1 MGKKL
6 ILLLAVLLSLCVG
19 AAAEDA
25 PLLVDRINHPEAA
38 FSFAPEAELLE
49 IVFPQELNVDSAVI
63 LCGGQVMLIDCA
75 SRAMAQ
81 RMVNLLEQLGV
92 TEVDF
97 VAISHPHYDHIDGLE
112 QIAQA
117 VKIHELRVGHPAG
130 ETENLDKALA
140 VCEKY
145 EIPVTWYGDGE
156 VWSLG
161 GTQIDVWLKGDDA
174 WGLNDRS
181 AVMRLQF
188 GQRTA
193 LFCADAENRLQRRLA
208 EVIPPEKL
216 DVDVMK
222 YPHHGKTALL
232 WGFYAATT
240 PAFAV
245 ITNNNSRSA
254 LESRT
259 FLDKNGVP
267 WAITVPGYVRL
278 RTDGVTWLADRLEM
292 DKPIVVNR

>member
-6 ILLLAVLLSLCVG
+6 ILLLSVLLALCVG
-19 AAAEDA
+19 AVGEDA
-25 PLLVDRINHPEAA
+25 PLLVDRINHPETA

-63 LCGGQVMLIDCA
+63 RCGGQVMLIDCA

-97 VAISHPHYDHIDGLE
+97 VAISHPHYDHIEGLE
-112 QIAQA
+112 QIAQT
-117 VKIHELRVGHPAG
+117 VKIRELRVGHPAG

-145 EIPVTWYGDGE
+145 EIPVTWYRDGE

>member
-6 ILLLAVLLSLCVG
+6 ILLLSVLLALCVG
-19 AAAEDA
+19 AVGEDA
-25 PLLVDRINHPEAA
+25 PLLVDRINHPETA

-63 LCGGQVMLIDCA
+63 RCGGQVMLIDCA
-75 SRAMAQ
+75 SRSMAQ

-97 VAISHPHYDHIDGLE
+97 VAISHPHYDHIEGLE
-112 QIAQA
+112 QIAQT
-117 VKIHELRVGHPAG
+117 VKIRELRVGHPAG

-188 GQRTA
+188 GERTA

-292 DKPIVVNR
+292 DKPIVVKK

>member
-6 ILLLAVLLSLCVG
+6 ILLLAVLLALCVG

-63 LCGGQVMLIDCA
+63 RCGGQVMLIDCA
-75 SRAMAQ
+75 SRAMAP

-97 VAISHPHYDHIDGLE
+97 AAVSHPHYDHLEGLE

-117 VKIHELRVGHPAG
+117 VTIHELRVGHPAD
-130 ETENLDKALA
+130 ENEQMEKALR
-140 VCEKY
+140 VCERY
-145 EIPVTWYGDGE
+145 GIPVTWYSDADT
-156 VWSLG
+156 WQLG
-161 GTQIDVWLKGDDA
+161 AARIDVWLKGDDA

-188 GQRTA
+188 GERTA

-208 EVIPPEKL
+208 EVIPPELL

-232 WGFYAATT
+232 WGFYQATT
-240 PAFAV
+240 PVFAV

-278 RTDGVTWLADRLEM
+278 RTDGTTWLADRLEM
-292 DKPIVVNR
+292 DKPIVVNK

>member
-1 MGKKL
+1 MRKML
-6 ILLLAVLLSLCVG
+6 MLLALGMMLLCAG
-19 AAAEDA
+19 AAAEEA
-25 PLLVDRINHPEAA
+25 PAVVDRINHPEET
-38 FSFAPEAELLE
+38 FSFAPGAELME

-63 LCGGQVMLIDCA
+63 RCGGQVMLIDCA

-97 VAISHPHYDHIDGLE
+97 VAISHPHYDHIEGLE
-112 QIAQA
+112 QIAQT
-117 VKIHELRVGHPAG
+117 VKIRELRVGHPAG

-145 EIPVTWYGDGE
+145 ELPVTWYGDGE

-161 GTQIDVWLKGDDA
+161 GTQIDVWLKGNDT
-174 WGLNDRS
+174 WRLNDRS

-188 GQRTA
+188 GERTA

-232 WGFYAATT
+232 WGFYAAAT